1 MQPPFLQTLAW
12 LMAGLISIVILT
24 VRFRLHAFFALLFAC
39 LLVGLGAGLPLGDV
53 IRVAKEGFGDIM
65 GKLGWI
71 IVLGTTLGVVLENRG
86 STRVMAGFILR
97 VVGERS
103 ASLAMSI
110 TGFVVGLPIFC
121 DSGFIVLSSLSQT
134 LATKTRI
141 PLSVMAVSL
150 ATGLYSVH
158 CLIPPH
164 PGATSAAATIG
175 LSIGALMLAGIGV
188 AIPAAVAGHLWAR
201 FAGRKSTSPVAVSL
215 TPDAPLPKGPSVFMA
230 FLPVIVPIVLI
241 AGKSLLTLGH
251 QEDDFLSNLGTPEI
265 ALLIGVVIA
274 LLGGG
279 GWTSATYLLRDAV
292 EKAGGILV
300 IIGVGGSF
308 GAILAATK
316 LGLQLG
322 AALPLSTLGI
332 AFPFLLTAGLK
343 TAQGSSTVAL
353 ITAASIM
360 KPLLPALGL
369 ATGNGPLLC
378 VLSMGCG
385 SMVLSHAN
393 DAYFWVISRFTG
405 LDLKTMLKVYTV
417 GTLIMGLSS
426 FLVVYLISLCI
437 S

>member
-1 MQPPFLQTLAW
+1 
-12 LMAGLISIVILT
+12 
-24 VRFRLHAFFALLFAC
+24 
-39 LLVGLGAGLPLGDV
+39 
-53 IRVAKEGFGDIM
+53 
-65 GKLGWI
+65 
-71 IVLGTTLGVVLENRG
+71 
-86 STRVMAGFILR
+86 
-97 VVGERS
+97 
-103 ASLAMSI
+103 
-110 TGFVVGLPIFC
+110 
-121 DSGFIVLSSLSQT
+121 
-134 LATKTRI
+134 
-141 PLSVMAVSL
+141 
-150 ATGLYSVH
+150 
-158 CLIPPH
+158 
-164 PGATSAAATIG
+164 
-175 LSIGALMLAGIGV
+175 
-188 AIPAAVAGHLWAR
+188 
-201 FAGRKSTSPVAVSL
+201 
-215 TPDAPLPKGPSVFMA
+215 MA

-300 IIGVGGSF
+300 IIGAGGSF